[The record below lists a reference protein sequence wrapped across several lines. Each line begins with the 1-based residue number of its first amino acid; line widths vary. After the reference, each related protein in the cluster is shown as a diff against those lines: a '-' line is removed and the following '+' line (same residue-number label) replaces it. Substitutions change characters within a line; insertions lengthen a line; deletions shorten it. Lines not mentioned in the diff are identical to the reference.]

1 MILCQGEAE
10 GLMLISPKPKVK
22 FLRMLSPR
30 RRLTVLAD
38 VPVRLTDKSAE
49 NQKFLIKKML
59 KK

>member
-1 MILCQGEAE
+1 
-10 GLMLISPKPKVK
+10 MLISPKPKVK